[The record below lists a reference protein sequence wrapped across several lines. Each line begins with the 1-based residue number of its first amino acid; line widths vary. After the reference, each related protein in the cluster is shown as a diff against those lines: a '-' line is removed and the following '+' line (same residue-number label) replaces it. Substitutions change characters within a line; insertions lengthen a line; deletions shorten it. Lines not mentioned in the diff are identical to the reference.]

1 MCVQRGLKFTESS
14 QLENKRDLYNL
25 SRTCKGFEDVCLR
38 RLYAQVELGLP
49 VGMVRSRYKD
59 TLDYVRPHV
68 MRVMRDL
75 SVRNALLDNSNSSST
90 RKHVVEEGKMTAFVH
105 AIVEQVPMNQLRA
118 FS

>member
-1 MCVQRGLKFTESS
+1 
-14 QLENKRDLYNL
+14 
-25 SRTCKGFEDVCLR
+25 
-38 RLYAQVELGLP
+38 
-49 VGMVRSRYKD
+49 
-59 TLDYVRPHV
+59 

-90 RKHVVEEGKMTAFVH
+90 RKHVVEEGKMTAFVY